1 MCIRD
6 RVYHLKGGI
15 LKYLEETPPEAS
27 LWQGE
32 CFVFDERVTVDQALR
47 PGGYDQCH
55 ACRRPISEDDKASP
69 LYRKG
74 VSCPRCYHESSAEQ
88 KARFAERQKQ
98 IELARQR
105 GTRHLGVDQHADSDP
120 SPD

>member
-1 MCIRD
+1 M
-6 RVYHLKGGI
+6 
-15 LKYLEETPPEAS
+15 
-27 LWQGE
+27 
-32 CFVFDERVTVDQALR
+32 FDERVTVDQALR

-105 GTRHLGVDQHADSDP
+105 GTRHLGVDQHADGDP
-120 SPD
+120 SQD

>member
-1 MCIRD
+1 M
-6 RVYHLKGGI
+6 
-15 LKYLEETPPEAS
+15 
-27 LWQGE
+27 
-32 CFVFDERVTVDQALR
+32 DQALR

-69 LYRKG
+69 LYQKG

-105 GTRHLGVDQHADSDP
+105 GPVIWVSISTLMPTRHQTEPAC
-120 SPD
+120 